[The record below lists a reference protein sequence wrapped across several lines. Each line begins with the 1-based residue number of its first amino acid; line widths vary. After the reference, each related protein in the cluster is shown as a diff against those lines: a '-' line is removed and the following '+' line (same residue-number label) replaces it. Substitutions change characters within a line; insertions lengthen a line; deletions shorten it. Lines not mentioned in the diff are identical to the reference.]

1 MKTTNVF
8 STLENHSLFFRN
20 DFREG
25 TYTPLWGVRLLS
37 LLLVPLLLGPFDV
50 HAWTELPV
58 HEDQLVF
65 MPGSQQGTVSLE
77 SATRCDNCHG
87 GYNKAVEPAH
97 NWRGSMMANAAR
109 DPLWAACLTV
119 SLQDSIWALGNA
131 NAGDLCIRCH
141 TPTGWLGG
149 HSDPP
154 NLTKLAGRDFEGIS
168 CDACHKMVDPFRGIR
183 QEGDLPPETA
193 GSTAWAE
200 SEKTYAQDINV
211 IYPLTLFNGD
221 PFFDNAT
228 DVPWHFG
235 NGMLPNYIES
245 TSGQYVMDAA
255 TPKRGPRWDADPKH
269 QWYYSRYHKTKY
281 MCATCHDV
289 SNPVLARLSSE
300 DNTLPEKQA
309 AASYAHVERTFSEF
323 MLSDYGQP
331 DGAATRGKLAE
342 SGVTSAGKCQDCHMR
357 NVTGKAANKAGL
369 QIRDDLAL
377 HDLTGGNVWISGI
390 LASADQANGT
400 TYDAYNYAILSGAK
414 YPGAKIDVA
423 GIQNRGVALKDGQAR
438 AVQQLQMAADLEVI
452 ADGLDDITL
461 RIVNNS
467 GHKLISGFPE
477 GRRMWLNV
485 KFFDADNALIGGE
498 INPYSPLVVG
508 TDAQGNKQYLS
519 GGVLTPTHDALVYEA
534 GMSSTLTGEDHSFH
548 FVLAT
553 DRVKDN
559 RIPPKGFDIG
569 AAAARLAVPKLDGG
583 DAQAL
588 FTEAEYSGGYDEVT
602 VPKPSGTVRWEA
614 ALYYQTTSKE
624 YVEFLRDEI
633 AGTGNTL
640 PATAY
645 IAQNDPYFSTLK
657 DWGKAIYD
665 LWLHNGGSEPVM
677 MASVGVI
684 PQCTAP
690 PYPTGVK
697 ATPGKR
703 KITLSWTAVLGAA
716 GYNVYYTQG
725 GKYSFRAKVTG
736 TNYTD
741 TGLTTGNTYCY
752 AVSTFVNCEG
762 QEVESETF
770 SPPVCT
776 VFTR

>member
-1 MKTTNVF
+1 MKTTIV
-8 STLENHSLFFRN
+8 L
-20 DFREG
+20 
-25 TYTPLWGVRLLS
+25 RLLS
-37 LLLVPLLLGPFDV
+37 LLVPLLFGPFAV
-50 HAWTELPV
+50 QAWTELPV
-58 HEDQLVF
+58 HADQLVF

-119 SLQDSIWALGNA
+119 SLQDSVWALGNA

-154 NLTKLAGRDFEGIS
+154 NLTKLAGSDFEGIS

-183 QEGDLPPETA
+183 QEELPDETP
-193 GSTAWAE
+193 GSTALAE
-200 SEKTYAQDINV
+200 AEKTYAEDLNV
-211 IYPLTLFNGD
+211 LSPLTLFNGA
-221 PFFDNAT
+221 PFFDAAA
-228 DVPWHFG
+228 DVPWYFG
-235 NGMLPNYIES
+235 NGTLPDYIES

-289 SNPVLARLSSE
+289 SNPVLGRLSSG
-300 DNTLPEKQA
+300 DYTLPERRA
-309 AASYAHVERTFSEF
+309 AASYSHVERTFSEF
-323 MLSDYGQP
+323 MLSDYGQTS
-331 DGAATRGKLAE
+331 GAATGGKLAA
-342 SGVTSAGKCQDCHMR
+342 SGVTWAGKCQDCHMR
-357 NVTGKAANKAGL
+357 DVTGKAANKAG
-369 QIRDDLAL
+369 IETRTDLAL

-390 LASADQANGT
+390 LASADQANGAI
-400 TYDAYNYAILSGAK
+400 YDAYNSAILSGAK
-414 YPGAKIDVA
+414 YPGAKVDVA
-423 GIQNRGVALKDGQAR
+423 GIQNRGIALKDGQLR
-438 AVQQLQMAADLEVI
+438 AMQQLQMAADLTVA
-452 ADGLDDITL
+452 ADDAGSITL

-485 KFFDADNALIGGE
+485 KFYAAGNTLIGE

-508 TDAQGNKQYLS
+508 TDAQGNNHYVS

-559 RIPPKGFDIG
+559 RIPPKGFDID
-569 AAAARLAVPKLDGG
+569 AAAARLAVPKWGG
-583 DAQAL
+583 IDAPQL
-588 FTEAEYSGGYDEVT
+588 FTAAEYTGGYDEVT
-602 VPKPSGTVRWEA
+602 VAKPSGTARWEA
-614 ALYYQTTSKE
+614 VLYYQTTSKE

-645 IAQNDPYFSTLK
+645 IAQTDPYFSTLK

-665 LWLHNGGSEPVM
+665 LWLHNGGSEPVV
-677 MASVGVI
+677 MASIGVI

-690 PYPTGVK
+690 SYPGGVK
-697 ATPGKR
+697 AIPGKR
-703 KITLSWTAVLGAA
+703 KITLAWAAVAGAA
-716 GYNVYYTQG
+716 GYNVYYAQG

-736 TNYTD
+736 TGYTD
-741 TGLTTGNTYCY
+741 TGLTPGNTYCY
-752 AVSTFVNCEG
+752 AVSTLVSCQG
-762 QEVESETF
+762 QEVESGTY
-770 SPPVCT
+770 SPPVCA
-776 VFTR
+776 VPTR